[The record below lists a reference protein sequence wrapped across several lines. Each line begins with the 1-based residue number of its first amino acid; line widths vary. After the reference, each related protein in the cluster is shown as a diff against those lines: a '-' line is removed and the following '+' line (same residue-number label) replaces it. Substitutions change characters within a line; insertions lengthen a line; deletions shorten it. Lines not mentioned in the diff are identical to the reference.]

1 MKSSG
6 QLTYHYLLRGG
17 LSVIAMRMILK
28 AGLDSSAWPG
38 LWISLMSLK
47 KPGNRVFCSKI
58 ENSYSFFVTLA

>member
-6 QLTYHYLLRGG
+6 IWNQLYTEGKG
-17 LSVIAMRMILK
+17 LAGSTMRVILK
-28 AGLDSSAWPG
+28 NGLFSGAWPG

-47 KPGNRVFCSKI
+47 NPGNRVFCSKI